1 MVRMVYPFLATF
13 SRGLGVEL
21 WMISLALTFRAVT
34 GALGPFIASV
44 ADSRGRKS
52 GMLAGMLLFISGAA
66 LMSFWPT
73 YPAFVIT
80 LILTIL
86 GNYLFIPS
94 MQAYLGDRVP
104 YHRRALALALT
115 EYGWSFSS
123 IIGVPMIG
131 FLIARWGWKAPFP
144 FLALMGLLAMG
155 ALVWLVPGDA
165 RHGSRKQG
173 FWENLRS
180 VLTHGPA
187 LAGMAMGFFVV
198 AGNEVVNLVFGVW
211 MEDTFAVK
219 ITALG
224 AASAVIGISELGGE
238 SLVGLLTDRLG
249 KSRSIGAGLLLNS
262 LSALMLP
269 ILGRNIPGALV
280 GLFLFYLT
288 FEFALVSTIPLMTEV
303 LPSTR
308 ATLMAVYGSSVS
320 LGRAVGDLLAPSLY
334 LHGILLN
341 GLVALSFN
349 LLAIL
354 ALRYVRLPEMKP
366 SKNLLT
372 GFVQGT
378 ESHATVEDEI

>member
-1 MVRMVYPFLATF
+1 
-13 SRGLGVEL
+13 
-21 WMISLALTFRAVT
+21 
-34 GALGPFIASV
+34 
-44 ADSRGRKS
+44 
-52 GMLAGMLLFISGAA
+52 
-66 LMSFWPT
+66 
-73 YPAFVIT
+73 
-80 LILTIL
+80 
-86 GNYLFIPS
+86 
-94 MQAYLGDRVP
+94 
-104 YHRRALALALT
+104 
-115 EYGWSFSS
+115 
-123 IIGVPMIG
+123 
-131 FLIARWGWKAPFP
+131 
-144 FLALMGLLAMG
+144 
-155 ALVWLVPGDA
+155 
-165 RHGSRKQG
+165 
-173 FWENLRS
+173 
-180 VLTHGPA
+180 
-187 LAGMAMGFFVV
+187 MAMGFFVV

-320 LGRAVGDLLAPSLY
+320 LGRATGDLLAPSLY
-334 LHGILLN
+334 MHGILLN
-341 GLVALSFN
+341 GLVALFFN

-354 ALRYVRLPEMKP
+354 ALRYVRLPEMKS

-372 GFVQGT
+372 GFVQGA